1 LREVSLLC
9 PFKVKDKN
17 ILSLESEYLKRITE
31 IDFKIIEVKGPE
43 SVPPKI
49 KELGKALV
57 ILLEEKGKEFNSV
70 DFSSYFENQINA
82 SSKIIFVIGGADG
95 HDPET
100 IKLKNDSLSLSRLT
114 FPHQLARLLFIEQV
128 YRAFSILKKHPYHK

>member
-1 LREVSLLC
+1 MREVSLLC

-17 ILSLESEYLKRITE
+17 ILNLESEYLKRITE
-31 IDFKIIEVKGPE
+31 IDFNIIEVKDPQ
-43 SVPPKI
+43 SVPQKI

-57 ILLEEKGKEFNSV
+57 ILLEEKGREFNSV
-70 DFSSYFENQINA
+70 DFSSYLENQINA
-82 SSKIIFVIGGADG
+82 SAKIIFVIGGADG

-100 IKLKNDSLSLSRLT
+100 LKIKNDSLSLSRLT

>member
-1 LREVSLLC
+1 MREVYLLC

-17 ILSLESEYLKRITE
+17 ILILESEYLKRITE
-31 IDFKIIEVKGPE
+31 INFKIIEVKDKE
-43 SVPPKI
+43 SVPQKI
-49 KELGKALV
+49 KEMGKALV
-57 ILLEEKGKEFNSV
+57 ILLEERGKEFNSI
-70 DFSSYFENQINA
+70 DFSNYLENQMNS

-95 HDPET
+95 HDSET
-100 IKLKNDSLSLSRLT
+100 LKLRNDSLSLSKLT

>member
-1 LREVSLLC
+1 MREVILLC

-17 ILSLESEYLKRITE
+17 ILSLESQYLKRITE
-31 IDFKIIEVKGPE
+31 VDFKILEVKDKE
-43 SVPPKI
+43 SVPSKI
-49 KELGKALV
+49 KELGKSLV

-70 DFSSYFENQINA
+70 DFSAHFENQVNN

-95 HDPET
+95 HDGET
-100 IKLKNDSLSLSRLT
+100 LKLKNDSLSLSRLT
-114 FPHQLARLLFIEQV
+114 FPHQLARLLFVEQV

>member
-17 ILSLESEYLKRITE
+17 ILALESEYLKRITE
-31 IDFKIIEVKGPE
+31 IDFKIIEVKDKE
-43 SVPPKI
+43 SVAPKI

-57 ILLEEKGKEFNSV
+57 VLLEEKGKEFHSL
-70 DFSSYFENQINA
+70 DFAKHLENQLNS

-95 HDPET
+95 HDLET
-100 IKLKNDSLSLSRLT
+100 IKLRNDSLSLSRLT